1 MINKTK
7 EGEMAAIYALG
18 TWFVLWLFYRNGNL
32 SEKTYR
38 KWRLYMIILAIAMIA
53 IEVVLFM
60 AEGQV

>member
-7 EGEMAAIYALG
+7 EGEMDAIYALG

>member
-1 MINKTK
+1 MD
-7 EGEMAAIYALG
+7 AIYALG

-60 AEGQV
+60 AEGPV